1 MRCNCLSCRAFLGRR
16 RSKALHESRVKQ
28 GFGIVFESESLL
40 MRKQMMAETGHSP
53 SRVDDRSGLARSFA
67 LAAALALVLSGCTSV
82 VSVDM
87 QADREANLAMDRE
100 LINPPADID
109 LTQPFSLDD
118 VIKLG
123 LRNNLDL
130 RVSRFEQEIAK
141 DTALADKLDMLPD
154 LQLNREYDHED
165 KFRREGSFAPETGV
179 VTEGA
184 TVSRLKTNMTADL
197 TLTWSV
203 LDFGL
208 SYIRS
213 RQSQL
218 QQEVLQMRR
227 NRQAQLLALDLTEA
241 FWKAALAEDA
251 LDYVRRV
258 ERELKAQRGAIEQSV
273 AERRLDAIAAKDVE
287 KRLVDIALS
296 IRDLQADIANAR
308 IRLSRLMGLKQD
320 ARFILK
326 REPIKPLLAKFP
338 RPDQLSAD
346 VFEEYALRN
355 RPELFERDLGERIQ
369 SDDVRA
375 AMLNMFPNLSF
386 SAGRNWDGNTLVE
399 SNYWNSV
406 GYSVGWNLL
415 NLPKQYSLMKS
426 EEKGVEMER
435 ASRLQMTVGVI
446 TQVHIGL
453 LDYRI
458 AVERFKLYEESYGL
472 TTELLGMTRERNAA
486 GIMSDLSVAQRLLE
500 DMAAKLRRDQAV
512 VDLIV
517 AYRRLLTSV
526 GLNPHQWNTA
536 LVELGIEQEQ
546 IGPREG
552 AAPTQPGASSGQDV
566 DELLKS
572 YGLDA
577 APQPAPVPAPQSRI
591 EGMGNAYGLS
601 QGGDVVNSGLAMD
614 MSGRNGVEM
623 TSVASPAYDAATLN
637 VSDTSDQRTELVGLA
652 RVEEQATANL
662 KMVVLSSNGWVV
674 KVDRAQSLKEY
685 LLIMKQARQLALKA
699 IAGGEDDQDAL
710 YRMRATQKS
719 LIDGGLEGLT
729 EVEARSLCD
738 ELHAA
743 GMGCQAQPS
752 T

>member
-1 MRCNCLSCRAFLGRR
+1 MQTLMNTENQMKLG
-16 RSKALHESRVKQ
+16 K
-28 GFGIVFESESLL
+28 
-40 MRKQMMAETGHSP
+40 SP
-53 SRVDDRSGLARSFA
+53 LRSGVARAVLAVAVGVF
-67 LAAALALVLSGCTSV
+67 VLGGCTSV

-87 QADREANLAMDRE
+87 QADREANLANDRE

-109 LTQPFSLDD
+109 LAQPFSLDD

-141 DTALADKLDMLPD
+141 DTALADKLDMLPS
-154 LQLNREYDHED
+154 LQLNREYDHVD
-165 KFRREGSFAPETGV
+165 KFRPEGSFNPETGV
-179 VTEGA
+179 STTGT
-184 TVSRLKTNMTADL
+184 TVSRLKTNLTADL

-218 QQEVLQMRR
+218 QQEVLRMRR

-258 ERELKAQRGAIEQSV
+258 ERELKGQRAAIEQSV

-308 IRLSRLMGLKQD
+308 IRLARLMGLKQD

-338 RPDQLSAD
+338 RPDQLSAE

-369 SDDVRA
+369 GDDVRA
-375 AMLNMFPNLSF
+375 AMLSMFPNLSF

-399 SNYWNSV
+399 SNYWNSI

-415 NLPKQYSLMKS
+415 NLPKQYALVQS
-426 EEKGVEMER
+426 EEKGVEMEK

-526 GLNPHQWNTA
+526 GLNPHQWETA

-546 IGPREG
+546 IGPREE
-552 AAPTQPGASSGQDV
+552 AAPAQSGSRDT
-566 DELLKS
+566 DELLRS
-572 YGLDA
+572 YGLDGGSQA
-577 APQPAPVPAPQSRI
+577 APVQAPLPQSRI
-591 EGMGNAYGLS
+591 ERLGNVHSSLESDGTAGNAL
-601 QGGDVVNSGLAMD
+601 VMD
-614 MSGRNGVEM
+614 MAASNGSEM
-623 TSVASPAYDAATLN
+623 TSVAYPAYDTASAGMP
-637 VSDTSDQRTELVGLA
+637 VPEDQALQLVGLA
-652 RVEEQATANL
+652 RVQEQASANM
-662 KMVVLSSNGWVV
+662 KTVALSHNGWSV
-674 KVDRAQSLKEY
+674 KVARARSLNEY
-685 LLIMKQARQLALKA
+685 LLVMRQARQLALKA
-699 IAGGEDDQDAL
+699 IADGEDDQDAL

-719 LIDGGLEGLT
+719 LIDGSLDGMT
-729 EVEARSLCD
+729 ELEARSLCG

-743 GMGCQAQPS
+743 GMECWAGPS
-752 T
+752 S

>member
-1 MRCNCLSCRAFLGRR
+1 MPKLAAVKPTPSLDAILRPTRFRALSIAFLV
-16 RSKALHESRVKQ
+16 A
-28 GFGIVFESESLL
+28 
-40 MRKQMMAETGHSP
+40 T
-53 SRVDDRSGLARSFA
+53 
-67 LAAALALVLSGCTSV
+67 LSGCTSV

-87 QADREANLAMDRE
+87 QAEREANLAMDRS
-100 LINPPADID
+100 LIAAPVDID
-109 LTQPFSLDD
+109 LTQAISLDD
-118 VIKLG
+118 VIKIG

-154 LQLNREYDHED
+154 LQANREYERDSD
-165 KFRREGSFAPETGV
+165 YRVEGSFNPTTG
-179 VTEGA
+179 
-184 TVSRLKTNMTADL
+184 SFTNGSTTSQLRTSMTADL

-218 QQEVLQMRR
+218 QQEVLRMRR

-258 ERELKAQRGAIEQSV
+258 ERELRAQRGAIEQSV

-308 IRLSRLMGLKQD
+308 IRLARLMGLNQET
-320 ARFILK
+320 RFVLK

-346 VFEEYALRN
+346 VFENYALLN
-355 RPELFERDLGERIQ
+355 RPELFERDLSERIQ
-369 SDDVRA
+369 ADDVRA

-386 SAGRNWDGNTLVE
+386 SAGRNWDGNTLLE
-399 SNYWNSV
+399 TNYWNSV
-406 GYSVGWNLL
+406 GYTVGWNLL
-415 NLPKQYSLMKS
+415 SIPRQYALMQS

-435 ASRLQMTVGVI
+435 ASRLQLTVGVI

-526 GLNPHQWNTA
+526 GLNPHQWETA

-546 IGPREG
+546 IGPRET
-552 AAPTQPGASSGQDV
+552 APQGDSSSEGKQNV
-566 DELLKS
+566 DELLRS
-572 YGLDA
+572 YGLDGAARVDEAPPKSEPNGKVERLGDVYGSVEA
-577 APQPAPVPAPQSRI
+577 APARDES
-591 EGMGNAYGLS
+591 
-601 QGGDVVNSGLAMD
+601 LAMD
-614 MSGRNGVEM
+614 
-623 TSVASPAYDAATLN
+623 
-637 VSDTSDQRTELVGLA
+637 
-652 RVEEQATANL
+652 
-662 KMVVLSSNGWVV
+662 
-674 KVDRAQSLKEY
+674 
-685 LLIMKQARQLALKA
+685 
-699 IAGGEDDQDAL
+699 
-710 YRMRATQKS
+710 
-719 LIDGGLEGLT
+719 
-729 EVEARSLCD
+729 
-738 ELHAA
+738 
-743 GMGCQAQPS
+743 
-752 T
+752 

>member
-1 MRCNCLSCRAFLGRR
+1 MRNQMTVETSGYPVAGNVGS
-16 RSKALHESRVKQ
+16 SKAR
-28 GFGIVFESESLL
+28 SLL
-40 MRKQMMAETGHSP
+40 LIG
-53 SRVDDRSGLARSFA
+53 A
-67 LAAALALVLSGCTSV
+67 LAGVLAGCTSV

-87 QADREANLAMDRE
+87 QADREANLAQDRV
-100 LINPPADID
+100 LLTPPTDID
-109 LTQPFSLDD
+109 LSQPLGLND

-141 DTALADKLDMLPD
+141 DTALADKLDMLPN
-154 LQLNREYDHED
+154 LQVNREYDHDD
-165 KFRREGSFAPETGV
+165 KFRREGSYNPETGV
-179 VTEGA
+179 FTQGS
-184 TVSRLKTNMTADL
+184 TVSRLKTNLTADL

-308 IRLSRLMGLKQD
+308 IRLSRLMGLNQD

-326 REPIKPLLAKFP
+326 REAIKPLLAKFP
-338 RPDQLSAD
+338 RPDQLSAN
-346 VFEEYALRN
+346 VFEDYALLN

-369 SDDVRA
+369 RDDVRA

-415 NLPKQYSLMKS
+415 NLPRQYALVQS

-435 ASRLQMTVGVI
+435 ASRLQLTVGVI

-472 TTELLGMTRERNAA
+472 TTE
-486 GIMSDLSVAQRLLE
+486 
-500 DMAAKLRRDQAV
+500 
-512 VDLIV
+512 
-517 AYRRLLTSV
+517 
-526 GLNPHQWNTA
+526 
-536 LVELGIEQEQ
+536 
-546 IGPREG
+546 
-552 AAPTQPGASSGQDV
+552 
-566 DELLKS
+566 
-572 YGLDA
+572 
-577 APQPAPVPAPQSRI
+577 
-591 EGMGNAYGLS
+591 
-601 QGGDVVNSGLAMD
+601 
-614 MSGRNGVEM
+614 
-623 TSVASPAYDAATLN
+623 
-637 VSDTSDQRTELVGLA
+637 
-652 RVEEQATANL
+652 
-662 KMVVLSSNGWVV
+662 
-674 KVDRAQSLKEY
+674 
-685 LLIMKQARQLALKA
+685 
-699 IAGGEDDQDAL
+699 
-710 YRMRATQKS
+710 
-719 LIDGGLEGLT
+719 
-729 EVEARSLCD
+729 
-738 ELHAA
+738 
-743 GMGCQAQPS
+743 
-752 T
+752 

>member
-1 MRCNCLSCRAFLGRR
+1 MRNQMMVETSGCPAAGNVGS
-16 RSKALHESRVKQ
+16 SKAR
-28 GFGIVFESESLL
+28 SLL
-40 MRKQMMAETGHSP
+40 LIG
-53 SRVDDRSGLARSFA
+53 A
-67 LAAALALVLSGCTSV
+67 LAGVLAGCTSV

-87 QADREANLAMDRE
+87 QADREANLAQDRG
-100 LINPPADID
+100 LLSPPTDVD
-109 LTQPFSLDD
+109 LSQPLGLDD

-141 DTALADKLDMLPD
+141 DTALADKLDMLPN
-154 LQLNREYDHED
+154 LQVNREYDHDD
-165 KFRREGSFAPETGV
+165 KFRREGSFNPDTGV
-179 VTEGA
+179 STEGS
-184 TVSRLKTNMTADL
+184 TVSRLKTNLTADL

-308 IRLSRLMGLKQD
+308 IRLARLMGLNQD
-320 ARFILK
+320 SRFILK
-326 REPIKPLLAKFP
+326 REAIKPLLAKFP
-338 RPDQLSAD
+338 RPDQLSAN
-346 VFEEYALRN
+346 VFEDYALLN

-369 SDDVRA
+369 RDDVRA

-399 SNYWNSV
+399 SNYWNSI

-415 NLPKQYSLMKS
+415 NLPRQYALVQS

-435 ASRLQMTVGVI
+435 ASRLQLTVGVI

-526 GLNPHQWNTA
+526 GLNPHQWDTA
-536 LVELGIEQEQ
+536 LVQLGIEQEQ
-546 IGPREG
+546 IGPRETPAVPPAGTSG
-552 AAPTQPGASSGQDV
+552 AQDV
-566 DELLKS
+566 DELLRS
-572 YGLDA
+572 YGLDGAPKA
-577 APQPAPVPAPQSRI
+577 APAPMSNPQSRI
-591 EGMGNAYGLS
+591 EGL
-601 QGGDVVNSGLAMD
+601 GDVYGA
-614 MSGRNGVEM
+614 
-623 TSVASPAYDAATLN
+623 N
-637 VSDTSDQRTELVGLA
+637 VSDDVHANALVMDTRATEYGQGVAMTSMTTSPESQSVSAYGDAGDAKELVGLA
-652 RVEEQATANL
+652 RVEEQASANL
-662 KMVVLSSNGWVV
+662 KMVALSSNGW
-674 KVDRAQSLKEY
+674 KVQV
-685 LLIMKQARQLALKA
+685 ARA
-699 IAGGEDDQDAL
+699 IAERVSAHHETGPEVGF
-710 YRMRATQKS
+710 
-719 LIDGGLEGLT
+719 EGD
-729 EVEARSLCD
+729 C
-738 ELHAA
+738 
-743 GMGCQAQPS
+743 GW
-752 T
+752 

>member
-1 MRCNCLSCRAFLGRR
+1 MVVSLKRCLWGRSVFGTESQLMRNQMTVETSGYPVAGNVGS
-16 RSKALHESRVKQ
+16 SKAR
-28 GFGIVFESESLL
+28 SLL
-40 MRKQMMAETGHSP
+40 LIG
-53 SRVDDRSGLARSFA
+53 A
-67 LAAALALVLSGCTSV
+67 LAGVLAGCTSV

-87 QADREANLAMDRE
+87 QADREANLAQDRV
-100 LINPPADID
+100 LLTPPTDID
-109 LTQPFSLDD
+109 LSQPLGLND

-141 DTALADKLDMLPD
+141 DTALADKLDMLPN
-154 LQLNREYDHED
+154 LQVNREYDHDD
-165 KFRREGSFAPETGV
+165 KFRREGSYNPETGV
-179 VTEGA
+179 VTQGS
-184 TVSRLKTNMTADL
+184 TVSRLKTNLTADL

-308 IRLSRLMGLKQD
+308 IRLSRLMGLNQD

-326 REPIKPLLAKFP
+326 REAIKPLLAKFP
-338 RPDQLSAD
+338 RPDQLSAN
-346 VFEEYALRN
+346 VFEDYALLN

-369 SDDVRA
+369 RDDVRA

-415 NLPKQYSLMKS
+415 NLPRQYALVQS

-435 ASRLQMTVGVI
+435 ASRLQLTVGVI

-526 GLNPHQWNTA
+526 GLNPHQWDTA
-536 LVELGIEQEQ
+536 LVQLGIEQEQ
-546 IGPREG
+546 IGPREAPA
-552 AAPTQPGASSGQDV
+552 AAPAGASGATQDV
-566 DELLKS
+566 DELLRS
-572 YGLDA
+572 YGLDGAPQA
-577 APQPAPVPAPQSRI
+577 APAPMSNPQSRV
-591 EGMGNAYGLS
+591 EGL
-601 QGGDVVNSGLAMD
+601 GDVYGANVSDDARAGALVMD
-614 MSGRNGVEM
+614 TRGTEYGQTATM
-623 TSVASPAYDAATLN
+623 TSVASSNPELRAEPVFRDAGDAK
-637 VSDTSDQRTELVGLA
+637 ELVGLA
-652 RVEEQATANL
+652 RRGRAGVGQSQNGRLIEQWLDGSGRTRAIPERVSAHHEAGPA
-662 KMVVLSSNGWVV
+662 VGFEGDCGW
-674 KVDRAQSLKEY
+674 
-685 LLIMKQARQLALKA
+685 
-699 IAGGEDDQDAL
+699 
-710 YRMRATQKS
+710 
-719 LIDGGLEGLT
+719 
-729 EVEARSLCD
+729 
-738 ELHAA
+738 
-743 GMGCQAQPS
+743 
-752 T
+752 